1 MCRLFESIKVV
12 DGRLLNIDY
21 HNSRLNRSRREL
33 FNCTDEVDLRD
44 VIEIPPDLP
53 RAVYKCRV
61 EYAAGIERVEFTQY
75 QRRIINTLT
84 LVECDTI
91 EYAHKYVDR
100 GGIHQLLEGIVTDD
114 ILIVKHGLITDT
126 SFANIVFHDGARWL
140 TPATPLLKGTARAR
154 LLNQHTV
161 IAEEIRVSDLRRFTK
176 AAIINAM
183 LDLEDERTIPIKAI
197 TPCS

>member
-1 MCRLFESIKVV
+1 
-12 DGRLLNIDY
+12 
-21 HNSRLNRSRREL
+21 L
-33 FNCTDEVDLRD
+33 FNCTNEVGLRD
-44 VIEIPPDLP
+44 VIDIPPDLP
-53 RAVYKCRV
+53 AAVHKCRV
-61 EYAAGIERVEFTQY
+61 EYAAGIERVEFTKY
-75 QRRIINTLT
+75 QRRTVNTLT

-126 SFANIVFHDGARWL
+126 SFANIVFYDGARWL
-140 TPATPLLKGTARAR
+140 TPATPLLPGTARAR
-154 LLNQHTV
+154 LLHQQT
-161 IAEEIRVSDLRRFTK
+161 IMTEEIRVNDLRHFTK

-183 LDLEDERTIPIKAI
+183 LDLKDARTIPIEAI

>member
-1 MCRLFESIKVV
+1 MCRLIESIKVV
-12 DGRLLNIDY
+12 DGQLLNIDY
-21 HNSRLNRSRREL
+21 HNARFNRSRREL

-44 VIEIPPDLP
+44 GIDIPLDLP
-53 RAVYKCRV
+53 RAVHKCRV
-61 EYAAGIERVEFTQY
+61 EYAAGIERVEFTKY
-75 QRRIINTLT
+75 QRRTINTLT

-100 GGIHQLLEGIVTDD
+100 TGIHQLLEGIVTDD

-140 TPATPLLKGTARAR
+140 TPATPLLPGTARAR
-154 LLNQHTV
+154 LLDHRTI
-161 IAEEIRVSDLRRFTK
+161 IAQEIRVSDLRHFAK

-183 LDLEDERTIPIKAI
+183 LDLNDECTIRMEAI